1 MAWLQRGLDALR
13 GTGEAAA
20 TVPPMDGA
28 LRPNT
33 LLEAARVVLRVE
45 SPDNLVV
52 SGVDVLF
59 STGRD
64 VCMLDAAAG
73 TAKLVRRFDHTITC
87 LAANGSG
94 LFAAGLADGTL
105 VMWGQGRDNTNIVT
119 LGGQPQAHATALIF
133 ENPATLLICVGSAR
147 HSAERWKHDL
157 MERGASGSVWRYST
171 TDGSSRQLAVGLAFP
186 NGMAVLETGVVISE
200 SWRHRLA
207 RISGSVP
214 TPVLSD
220 LPGYPSRLCKSAN
233 GGYWLCV
240 FAPRS
245 QLIEFVLREKAYR
258 ERMMRELAS
267 DHWVC
272 PTLAP
277 ARSFLEPLQG
287 GAIRTHG
294 IFKPWAPTRSYGLL
308 VRLDARFQPVA
319 SYHSRADGQYH
330 GVTSC
335 VETGPHVLVASKGGN
350 AILALDADASTA
362 GAAT

>member
-1 MAWLQRGLDALR
+1 MAWLQTGLDALR
-13 GTGEAAA
+13 GAGEAAA

-33 LLEAARVVLRVE
+33 LLEAARVALRVE
-45 SPDNLVV
+45 SPDNLAV
-52 SGVDVLF
+52 SGPDVF
-59 STGRD
+59 FTTGRD

-73 TAKLVRRFDHTITC
+73 TAKLVRRFDHSVTC

-94 LFAAGLADGTL
+94 LFAAGLADSSL
-105 VMWGQGRDNTNIVT
+105 VLWGQGRDDTNIVT
-119 LGGQPQAHATALIF
+119 LGGQPQAHATALTF

-157 MERGASGSVWRYST
+157 MQRGASGSVWTYST
-171 TDGSSRQLAVGLAFP
+171 ADGSSRQLAGGLAFP
-186 NGMAVLETGVVISE
+186 NGLAVAEEGLVISE
-200 SWRHRLA
+200 SWRHRLS
-207 RISGSVP
+207 RLSGSAP
-214 TPVLSD
+214 APILSD

-245 QLIEFVLREKAYR
+245 QLIEFVLREKDYR
-258 ERMMRELAS
+258 ERMMRELNS

-277 ARSFLEPLQG
+277 AKSFLEPLQG

-294 IFKPWAPTRSYGLL
+294 IIKPWAPTRSYGLL
-308 VRLDARFQPVA
+308 VRLDARLQPTA
-319 SYHSRADGQYH
+319 SYHSRADGRHH
-330 GVTSC
+330 GATSC
-335 VETGPHVLVASKGGN
+335 VETGSRVLVTSKGGN
-350 AILALDADASTA
+350 AILALDPIASAA
-362 GAAT
+362 GAAG